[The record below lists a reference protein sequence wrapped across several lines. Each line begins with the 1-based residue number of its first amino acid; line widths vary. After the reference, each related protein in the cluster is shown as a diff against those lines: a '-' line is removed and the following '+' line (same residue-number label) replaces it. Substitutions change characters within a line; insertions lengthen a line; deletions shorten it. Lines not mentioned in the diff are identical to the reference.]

1 MNLGQKLKQERLQQG
16 LSQRQLCGDVITR
29 NMLSLIENGS
39 ASPSMETLRYL
50 SARLGKPMS
59 YFLDEEV
66 VISPNQS
73 VMELAR
79 EAFHQENYERT
90 LRQLEQYSTPDA
102 LFDWEAGLLRVLSL
116 LALAEDAISCGKRPY
131 GLELLQKAAQAGAQ
145 TPYYTQDLQ
154 RRHLLLQAQLIPT
167 QLPTDDR
174 ELLLRAEAALKQK
187 DPEAAARYLE
197 AAQVRSGPYWNYL
210 RGRSYLLSE
219 DYSQAKSCLEA
230 AWEYDPKAC
239 AGFLEQCCRETEDFK
254 GAYRYACYL
263 RDHRD

>member
-1 MNLGQKLKQERLQQG
+1 MHLGQKLKRERLNRG

-29 NMLSLIENGS
+29 NMLSLIENGT

-50 SARLGKPMS
+50 SGQLGKPMS

-73 VMELAR
+73 VMEQAR
-79 EAFHQENYERT
+79 RAFQQGAYDQT
-90 LRQLEQYSTPDA
+90 LRELERYSAPDG

-116 LALAEDAISCGKRPY
+116 LALAEEAISLGKGPY
-131 GLELLQKAAQAGAQ
+131 GLELLSKAADAGVQ
-145 TPYYTQDLQ
+145 TPYYTPDLQ

-174 ELLLRAEAALKQK
+174 ELLLRSEAALKQK
-187 DPEAAARYLE
+187 NPEDAARYLE

-210 RGRSYLLSE
+210 RGQAYLMTE
-219 DYSQAKSCLEA
+219 DYSQARSCLEA
-230 AWEYDPKAC
+230 AWEHDPKAC
-239 AGFLEQCCRETEDFK
+239 AGFLEQCCRELEDFK
-254 GAYRYACYL
+254 GAYRYACFL
-263 RDHRD
+263 RDHTN